1 MTGEPGSA
9 APSNVTVCS
18 TGSRLVQRTAC
29 PAEMVMASPA
39 NFTAVML
46 TSAAT
51 AAPDAPS
58 ATGLGE
64 RWIHGAKRLR
74 WIGMVN
80 SKPYSTF
87 ERTSGGAT
95 PSEAPWIVALVAL
108 LAWSENVCPT
118 VRAAWSAAI
127 VFLIPGSPHTFSPW
141 IVALVALLAWS
152 ENVCGDPGI
161 KKVIAALQAARTVG
175 LTNEPMSALAPT
187 YGFRRALNPPANAAA
202 PFRNWPRRRETP
214 RAAPCSV
221 RAPRV
226 QSTPSSPSTL
236 FARKLYAGVT
246 AMAKPGWP
254 SVPCT
259 RQRPYTSVSL
269 VDCAPL
275 ARPTIDLVANRAPR

>member
-108 LAWSENVCPT
+108 LAWSENVC
-118 VRAAWSAAI
+118 
-127 VFLIPGSPHTFSPW
+127 
-141 IVALVALLAWS
+141 
-152 ENVCGDPGI
+152 GDPGI

-214 RAAPCSV
+214 RD
-221 RAPRV
+221 RK
-226 QSTPSSPSTL
+226 STRLNSSHSQIS
-236 FARKLYAGVT
+236 YAVF
-246 AMAKPGWP
+246 
-254 SVPCT
+254 CL
-259 RQRPYTSVSL
+259 Q
-269 VDCAPL
+269 
-275 ARPTIDLVANRAPR
+275 

>member
-1 MTGEPGSA
+1 MPAVAERAGVAGVVQDPQHG
-9 APSNVTVCS
+9 VV
-18 TGSRLVQRTAC
+18 SRRPPVQLPFAG
-29 PAEMVMASPA
+29 P
-39 NFTAVML
+39 
-46 TSAAT
+46 
-51 AAPDAPS
+51 
-58 ATGLGE
+58 
-64 RWIHGAKRLR
+64 
-74 WIGMVN
+74 
-80 SKPYSTF
+80 
-87 ERTSGGAT
+87 
-95 PSEAPWIVALVAL
+95 
-108 LAWSENVCPT
+108 
-118 VRAAWSAAI
+118 
-127 VFLIPGSPHTFSPW
+127 
-141 IVALVALLAWS
+141 
-152 ENVCGDPGI
+152 
-161 KKVIAALQAARTVG
+161 
-175 LTNEPMSALAPT
+175 NEPMSALAPT

-275 ARPTIDLVANRAPR
+275 ARPTIDLVANRAPRSS